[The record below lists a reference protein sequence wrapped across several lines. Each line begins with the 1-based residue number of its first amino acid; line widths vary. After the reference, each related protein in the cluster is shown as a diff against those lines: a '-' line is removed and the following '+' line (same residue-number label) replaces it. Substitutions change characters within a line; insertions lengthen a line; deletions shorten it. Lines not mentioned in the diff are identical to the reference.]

1 MKIPVRKL
9 EPWQIDA
16 TRKVTG
22 SNMYKRGSCSRVTD
36 TSLVCK
42 DLLEFLSCLLSELG
56 LCSDKKKLMKK
67 RIRRGLKEGDDG
79 YLQQASDSD
88 SALEDSSSG
97 SGSGSDDGS
106 GSDSS
111 DESGSDDDDDDVA
124 GNEGSDEPSMTKHLK
139 ELLAGEGESCPE
151 SLQK

>member
-1 MKIPVRKL
+1 
-9 EPWQIDA
+9 
-16 TRKVTG
+16 
-22 SNMYKRGSCSRVTD
+22 
-36 TSLVCK
+36 
-42 DLLEFLSCLLSELG
+42 
-56 LCSDKKKLMKK
+56 MKK
-67 RIRRGLKEGDDG
+67 RILRGLKEGDDG

-111 DESGSDDDDDDVA
+111 DESGSDDDDDDDDVA